1 MMMRFF
7 AFAILLSVFNLGA
20 ANGLLA
26 QTNNNTATDQVRIVI
41 HEVMGLDLRN
51 NLGGEARFE
60 FTERQQVEQGMEL
73 IGASSIGVRSNK
85 DWNLSV
91 RAESD
96 YFVTE
101 EGSSEL
107 PVEVLQVRVNGRQDY
122 MPLSGSSQ
130 VLQSGSRGDSNKPGN
145 QFDIDY
151 RADLMERYYAPGNFR
166 VSLVYTI
173 SQQ

>member
-1 MMMRFF
+1 M
-7 AFAILLSVFNLGA
+7 
-20 ANGLLA
+20 A
-26 QTNNNTATDQVRIVI
+26 QSNNTTATDQVRIVI
-41 HEVMGLDLRN
+41 HEVMGLDLKN

-60 FTERQQVEQGMEL
+60 FTDRQQVEQGMEL
-73 IGASSIGVRSNK
+73 IGASSIGIRSNK

-96 YFVTE
+96 YFLTE
-101 EGSSEL
+101 EGGSEL
-107 PVEVLQVRVNGRQDY
+107 PVEVLQVRVNGNQNY
-122 MPLSGSSQ
+122 LPISGSSQ
-130 VLQSGSRGDSNKPGN
+130 VLNSGRRGDNSRPGN

-166 VSLVYTI
+166 VSLVYTV